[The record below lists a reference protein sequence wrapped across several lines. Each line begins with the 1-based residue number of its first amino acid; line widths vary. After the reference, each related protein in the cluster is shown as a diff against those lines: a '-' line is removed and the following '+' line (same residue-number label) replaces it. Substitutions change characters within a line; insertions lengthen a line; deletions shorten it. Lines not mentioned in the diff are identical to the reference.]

1 MRFPTYRS
9 VDHIGCHP
17 KPHSV
22 VIYKPV
28 KSVVN
33 WYAAQ
38 PVVNYKPIKS
48 VVNWY
53 AAQPVVNCK
62 AAQSLVNCL
71 STDMQGCI
79 PTGSLVGSGPG
90 IVSVVDVVQASQL
103 NPNVFLRG
111 PSPPARHIQS
121 FRLYFSIK

>member
-1 MRFPTYRS
+1 MRLPTYRS
-9 VDHIGCHP
+9 VDHIVCHP
-17 KPHSV
+17 QPHSV
-22 VIYKPV
+22 VKYKPA

-33 WYAAQ
+33 WCAAQ
-38 PVVNYKPIKS
+38 PVVNF
-48 VVNWY
+48 
-53 AAQPVVNCK
+53 K

-71 STDMQGCI
+71 STDMQGCM

-121 FRLYFSIK
+121 LRLYFSIK